1 MSEMS
6 HPIFCVKLQK
16 TAEGLPRPPFPGAL
30 GDKIYQHIS
39 QEAWKL
45 WQGQQTILIN
55 ENRLSLVNAKDREF
69 LKTEMNRFLFGEL
82 S

>member
-1 MSEMS
+1 MS

-16 TAEGLPRPPFPGAL
+16 TAEGLVRPPFPGEL
-30 GDKIYQHIS
+30 GEKIYQNIS

-55 ENRLSLVNAKDREF
+55 ENRLSLVNAKDRDF
-69 LKTEMNRFLFGEL
+69 LKAEMNRFLFGEL

>member
-1 MSEMS
+1 MS
-6 HPIFCVKLQK
+6 HTVYCVKLQK
-16 TAEGLPRPPFPGAL
+16 TAPALPRAPFPGEL
-30 GDKIYQHIS
+30 GEKIYQNIS

-55 ENRLSLVNAKDREF
+55 ENRLSLAKPEDREF
-69 LKTEMNRFLFGEL
+69 LKKQMITYLFGEL